1 MSNKLEYVDVIVPL
15 SVNDTY
21 QYAIEKSKKIQVGQ
35 RVVVQFGIKKQYTA
49 IVVNVT
55 NQKNKEFKIK
65 NVISVLDKE
74 PIITDKQIKFWK
86 WISNYYIANIG
97 DVMNAAL
104 PNSLKIASET
114 KLSINNSFSSKLNDR
129 EEEIFNLIS
138 KKPNISIKQLK
149 DNLTFKNYFS
159 LLNQMISKEIIDV
172 YEYIGNKYSE
182 KLISKVI
189 LNNVDN
195 NLISSLTE
203 KQKKLLDFLNFNQ
216 EESVLVDL
224 IHKSNM
230 SRSIFKSLEKKNV
243 IKIKKVS
250 ISRISNFS
258 KKIIPTHELSFDQ
271 KVAFDEINEN
281 FKEKNVCLL
290 HGVTSSGKTEIYI
303 KLIEKELK
311 AGKQVLYLLPEIALT
326 IQIVRRLQNH
336 FGDKVGVFHSN
347 LNNSERVEVWNSIKN
362 RFSILLGVRSSIF
375 LPFTN
380 LGLIIIDEE
389 HDSSYKQQQ
398 PSPRYHARD
407 SAIFLSSLHNSK
419 VLLGSATPAIE
430 SYYNAKQGKFG
441 FVELLKRYSDIKLP
455 KIEPVDLKK
464 GFLKKQ
470 MNGFFS
476 KNLIDQIS
484 IQLKQKKQVILF
496 QNKRGYSKVL
506 SCDSCGQVVCC
517 KYCSVS
523 LTYHK
528 SFNQLK
534 CHYCGYVD
542 TLDSSCK
549 YCSSNSFT
557 KKGFG
562 TEQVVESL
570 QEIFPDNNIVRMDHD
585 TTRRK
590 NAYEEIILD
599 FQQQKIDILVGTQM
613 IAKGFDFEKV
623 SLVGIIDADSML
635 NYPDFRSHERAFQLL
650 SQVSG
655 RAGRKEKQGAV
666 ILQTY
671 NPEHEIINFVKQHSY
686 SKFYKLQISE
696 RKSFNYPPFSRLL
709 FVNFRHTDHQV
720 LDSVIEKFSSFL
732 RESFKN
738 RVLGPEYP
746 LVSKVKN
753 YYIKSIML
761 KIEADKSFSEAKSI
775 ISFLLK
781 HMKSNKMLGGCVV
794 HLDVDPN

>member
-189 LNNVDN
+189 LNKVDD
-195 NLISSLTE
+195 NLLSSLTE
-203 KQKKLLDFLNFNQ
+203 KQKRLFDFLNSNQ
-216 EESVLVDL
+216 DESVLVDL

-484 IQLKQKKQVILF
+484 IQLKLKKQVILF

-542 TLDSSCK
+542 TLDSSCR

-570 QEIFPDNNIVRMDHD
+570 QEIFPDYNIVRMDHD

-686 SKFYKLQISE
+686 SKFYRLQISE
-696 RKSFNYPPFSRLL
+696 RKSFKYPPFSRLI
-709 FVNFRHTDHQV
+709 FVKFRHTDHKV
-720 LDSVIEKFSSFL
+720 LDSVTEKFSSFL
-732 RESFKN
+732 RKSFKD

>member
-189 LNNVDN
+189 LNKVDD
-195 NLISSLTE
+195 NLLSSLTE
-203 KQKKLLDFLNFNQ
+203 KQKRLFDFLNSNQ
-216 EESVLVDL
+216 DESVLVDL

-542 TLDSSCK
+542 TLDSSCR

-570 QEIFPDNNIVRMDHD
+570 QEIFPDYNIVRMDHD

-686 SKFYKLQISE
+686 SKFYRLQISE
-696 RKSFNYPPFSRLL
+696 RKSFKYPPFSRLI
-709 FVNFRHTDHQV
+709 FVKFRHTDHKV
-720 LDSVIEKFSSFL
+720 LDSVTEKFSSFL
-732 RESFKN
+732 RKSFKD

-781 HMKSNKMLGGCVV
+781 HIKSNKMLGGCVV

>member
-21 QYAIEKSKKIQVGQ
+21 QYSIEKSKKIQVGQ
-35 RVVVQFGIKKQYTA
+35 RVVVQFGVKKQYTA

-55 NQKNKEFKIK
+55 NQKNKKFKIK

-74 PIITDKQIKFWK
+74 PIITDKQIEFWK
-86 WISNYYIANIG
+86 WISDYYLANIG

-114 KLSINNSFSSKLNDR
+114 KLSINNSYSSKLSDR

-159 LLNQMISKEIIDV
+159 LLNQMISKEIINIH
-172 YEYIGNKYSE
+172 EYIGNKYSE

-203 KQKKLLDFLNFNQ
+203 KQKKLLDFLNSNQ

-230 SRSIFKSLEKKNV
+230 SRSIFKSLEKKKV

-258 KKIIPTHELSFDQ
+258 KKLIPSHELSFDQ
-271 KVAFDEINEN
+271 KVAFDKINEN

-347 LNNSERVEVWNSIKN
+347 LNNSERVEVWNSINN

-476 KNLIDQIS
+476 KKLIDQIS
-484 IQLKQKKQVILF
+484 IQLNQKKQIILF

-534 CHYCGYVD
+534 CHYCGFVD

-549 YCSSNSFT
+549 YCSSNSFI

-570 QEIFPDNNIVRMDHD
+570 QEIFPDYNIVRMDHD

-671 NPEHEIINFVKQHSY
+671 NPEHEIINYVKQHSY

-709 FVNFRHTDHQV
+709 FMNFRHTDHQV

-761 KIEADKSFSEAKSI
+761 KIEADKSFSEAKNI
-775 ISFLLK
+775 ISFLLN
-781 HMKSNKMLGGCVV
+781 HMKSNKILAGCVV
-794 HLDVDPN
+794 QLDVDPN

>member
-189 LNNVDN
+189 LNKVDD
-195 NLISSLTE
+195 NLLSSLTE
-203 KQKKLLDFLNFNQ
+203 KQKRLFDFLNSNQ
-216 EESVLVDL
+216 DESVLVDL

-671 NPEHEIINFVKQHSY
+671 NPDHEIINFVKQHSY
-686 SKFYKLQISE
+686 SKFYRLQISE
-696 RKSFNYPPFSRLL
+696 RKSFKYPPFSRLI
-709 FVNFRHTDHQV
+709 FVKFRHTDHKV
-720 LDSVIEKFSSFL
+720 LDSVTEKFSSFL
-732 RESFKN
+732 RKSFKD

-781 HMKSNKMLGGCVV
+781 YMKSNKMLGSCVV
-794 HLDVDPN
+794 QLDVDPD

>member
-74 PIITDKQIKFWK
+74 PIITDKQIEFWK

-114 KLSINNSFSSKLNDR
+114 KLSINNSYSSKLNDR

-189 LNNVDN
+189 LNKVDD
-195 NLISSLTE
+195 NLLSSLTE
-203 KQKKLLDFLNFNQ
+203 KQKRLFDFLNSNQ
-216 EESVLVDL
+216 DESVLVDL

-470 MNGFFS
+470 MNGFF
-476 KNLIDQIS
+476 
-484 IQLKQKKQVILF
+484 QKP
-496 QNKRGYSKVL
+496 Y
-506 SCDSCGQVVCC
+506 
-517 KYCSVS
+517 
-523 LTYHK
+523 
-528 SFNQLK
+528 
-534 CHYCGYVD
+534 
-542 TLDSSCK
+542 
-549 YCSSNSFT
+549 
-557 KKGFG
+557 
-562 TEQVVESL
+562 
-570 QEIFPDNNIVRMDHD
+570 
-585 TTRRK
+585 
-590 NAYEEIILD
+590 
-599 FQQQKIDILVGTQM
+599 
-613 IAKGFDFEKV
+613 
-623 SLVGIIDADSML
+623 
-635 NYPDFRSHERAFQLL
+635 
-650 SQVSG
+650 
-655 RAGRKEKQGAV
+655 
-666 ILQTY
+666 
-671 NPEHEIINFVKQHSY
+671 
-686 SKFYKLQISE
+686 
-696 RKSFNYPPFSRLL
+696 
-709 FVNFRHTDHQV
+709 
-720 LDSVIEKFSSFL
+720 
-732 RESFKN
+732 
-738 RVLGPEYP
+738 
-746 LVSKVKN
+746 
-753 YYIKSIML
+753 
-761 KIEADKSFSEAKSI
+761 
-775 ISFLLK
+775 
-781 HMKSNKMLGGCVV
+781 
-794 HLDVDPN
+794 

>member
-189 LNNVDN
+189 LNKVDD
-195 NLISSLTE
+195 NLLSSLTE
-203 KQKKLLDFLNFNQ
+203 KQKRLFDFLNSNQ
-216 EESVLVDL
+216 DESVLVDL

-484 IQLKQKKQVILF
+484 IQLKLKKQVILF

-528 SFNQLK
+528 SYNQLK

-542 TLDSSCK
+542 ILDSSCR

-570 QEIFPDNNIVRMDHD
+570 QEIFPDYNIVRMDHD

-686 SKFYKLQISE
+686 SKFYRLQISE
-696 RKSFNYPPFSRLL
+696 RKSFKYPPFSRLI
-709 FVNFRHTDHQV
+709 FVKFRHTDHKV
-720 LDSVIEKFSSFL
+720 LDTVTEKFSSFL
-732 RESFKN
+732 RKSFKD

-753 YYIKSIML
+753 YYLKSIML

>member
-1 MSNKLEYVDVIVPL
+1 M
-15 SVNDTY
+15 
-21 QYAIEKSKKIQVGQ
+21 
-35 RVVVQFGIKKQYTA
+35 
-49 IVVNVT
+49 
-55 NQKNKEFKIK
+55 
-65 NVISVLDKE
+65 
-74 PIITDKQIKFWK
+74 
-86 WISNYYIANIG
+86 
-97 DVMNAAL
+97 
-104 PNSLKIASET
+104 
-114 KLSINNSFSSKLNDR
+114 
-129 EEEIFNLIS
+129 
-138 KKPNISIKQLK
+138 
-149 DNLTFKNYFS
+149 
-159 LLNQMISKEIIDV
+159 
-172 YEYIGNKYSE
+172 
-182 KLISKVI
+182 
-189 LNNVDN
+189 
-195 NLISSLTE
+195 
-203 KQKKLLDFLNFNQ
+203 
-216 EESVLVDL
+216 
-224 IHKSNM
+224 
-230 SRSIFKSLEKKNV
+230 
-243 IKIKKVS
+243 
-250 ISRISNFS
+250 
-258 KKIIPTHELSFDQ
+258 
-271 KVAFDEINEN
+271 
-281 FKEKNVCLL
+281 
-290 HGVTSSGKTEIYI
+290 
-303 KLIEKELK
+303 
-311 AGKQVLYLLPEIALT
+311 
-326 IQIVRRLQNH
+326 
-336 FGDKVGVFHSN
+336 
-347 LNNSERVEVWNSIKN
+347 
-362 RFSILLGVRSSIF
+362 
-375 LPFTN
+375 
-380 LGLIIIDEE
+380 
-389 HDSSYKQQQ
+389 
-398 PSPRYHARD
+398 
-407 SAIFLSSLHNSK
+407 
-419 VLLGSATPAIE
+419 
-430 SYYNAKQGKFG
+430 
-441 FVELLKRYSDIKLP
+441 ELLKRYSDIKLP

-534 CHYCGYVD
+534 CHYCGYAD
-542 TLDSSCK
+542 TLDCSCK

-570 QEIFPDNNIVRMDHD
+570 QEIFPDYNIVRMDHD

-671 NPEHEIINFVKQHSY
+671 NPEHEIINYVKQHSY
-686 SKFYKLQISE
+686 SKFYRLQISE
-696 RKSFNYPPFSRLL
+696 RKSFKYPPFSRLI
-709 FVNFRHTDHQV
+709 FVKFRHTDHKV
-720 LDSVIEKFSSFL
+720 LDSVTEKFSSFL
-732 RESFKN
+732 RKSFKD

>member
-189 LNNVDN
+189 LNKVDD
-195 NLISSLTE
+195 NLLSSLTE
-203 KQKKLLDFLNFNQ
+203 KQKRLFDFLNSNQ
-216 EESVLVDL
+216 DESVLVDL

-464 GFLKKQ
+464 GFFKKQ

-542 TLDSSCK
+542 TLDSSCR

-570 QEIFPDNNIVRMDHD
+570 QKIFPDYNIVRMDHD

-686 SKFYKLQISE
+686 SKFYRLQISE
-696 RKSFNYPPFSRLL
+696 RKSFKYPPFSRLI
-709 FVNFRHTDHQV
+709 FVKFRHTDHKV
-720 LDSVIEKFSSFL
+720 LDSVTEKFSSFL
-732 RESFKN
+732 RKSFKD

>member
-55 NQKNKEFKIK
+55 NQKNKKFKIK

-74 PIITDKQIKFWK
+74 PIITDKQIEFWK
-86 WISNYYIANIG
+86 WISDYYLANIG

-114 KLSINNSFSSKLNDR
+114 KLSINNSYSSKLNDR
-129 EEEIFNLIS
+129 EEEIFNFIR

-159 LLNQMISKEIIDV
+159 LLNQMISKEIINIH
-172 YEYIGNKYSE
+172 EYIGNKYSE

-203 KQKKLLDFLNFNQ
+203 KQKKLLDFLNSNQ

-230 SRSIFKSLEKKNV
+230 SRSIFKSLEKKKV
-243 IKIKKVS
+243 IKVKKVS

-258 KKIIPTHELSFDQ
+258 KKLIPTHELSFDQ
-271 KVAFDEINEN
+271 KVAFDKINEN

-476 KNLIDQIS
+476 KKLIDQIS

-709 FVNFRHTDHQV
+709 FVKIRHTDHQV
-720 LDSVIEKFSSFL
+720 LDSVTEKFSSFL
-732 RESFKN
+732 RKSFKD

>member
-55 NQKNKEFKIK
+55 NQKNKKFKIK

-74 PIITDKQIKFWK
+74 PIITVKQIEFWK
-86 WISNYYIANIG
+86 WISNYYLANIG

-114 KLSINNSFSSKLNDR
+114 KLSINNSYSSKLNDR

-159 LLNQMISKEIIDV
+159 LLNQMISKGIINV
-172 YEYIGNKYSE
+172 HEYIGNKYSE

-189 LNNVDN
+189 LKKVDD
-195 NLISSLTE
+195 NLLSSLTE
-203 KQKKLLDFLNFNQ
+203 KQKKLFDFLNSNQ
-216 EESVLVDL
+216 DESVLVDL

-230 SRSIFKSLEKKNV
+230 SRSIFKSLEKKKV

-258 KKIIPTHELSFDQ
+258 KKLIPTHELSFDQ
-271 KVAFDEINEN
+271 KVAFDKINEN
-281 FKEKNVCLL
+281 FEEKNVCLL

-476 KNLIDQIS
+476 KKLIDQIS

-570 QEIFPDNNIVRMDHD
+570 QKIFPDYNIVRMDHD

-623 SLVGIIDADSML
+623 SLVGIIDADMTL
-635 NYPDFRSHERAFQLL
+635 KGGDLRASEKTYQALY
-650 SQVSG
+650 QVSG
-655 RAGRKEKQGAV
+655 RAGRAQTKGRV
-666 ILQTY
+666 IIQTY
-671 NPEHEIINFVKQHSY
+671 YPENETIQSLAQLDRDAFYENEIY
-686 SKFYKLQISE
+686 YRKLNNLPPSGKMAAIIVSGNNIAKVREQCSIMFGSIPNISE
-696 RKSFNYPPFSRLL
+696 LEIYGPAPAPLSKLKGRHRQRFLIHDKKARNMQKIVNAWLKNSKSLSSVNISVDIDPFS
-709 FVNFRHTDHQV
+709 FV
-720 LDSVIEKFSSFL
+720 
-732 RESFKN
+732 
-738 RVLGPEYP
+738 
-746 LVSKVKN
+746 
-753 YYIKSIML
+753 
-761 KIEADKSFSEAKSI
+761 
-775 ISFLLK
+775 
-781 HMKSNKMLGGCVV
+781 
-794 HLDVDPN
+794 

>member
-1 MSNKLEYVDVIVPL
+1 M
-15 SVNDTY
+15 
-21 QYAIEKSKKIQVGQ
+21 
-35 RVVVQFGIKKQYTA
+35 
-49 IVVNVT
+49 
-55 NQKNKEFKIK
+55 
-65 NVISVLDKE
+65 
-74 PIITDKQIKFWK
+74 
-86 WISNYYIANIG
+86 
-97 DVMNAAL
+97 
-104 PNSLKIASET
+104 
-114 KLSINNSFSSKLNDR
+114 
-129 EEEIFNLIS
+129 
-138 KKPNISIKQLK
+138 
-149 DNLTFKNYFS
+149 
-159 LLNQMISKEIIDV
+159 
-172 YEYIGNKYSE
+172 
-182 KLISKVI
+182 
-189 LNNVDN
+189 
-195 NLISSLTE
+195 ISSLTE
-203 KQKKLLDFLNFNQ
+203 KQKKLLDFLNSNQ

-230 SRSIFKSLEKKNV
+230 SRSIFNSLEKKKV

-258 KKIIPTHELSFDQ
+258 KKLIPTHELSFDQ
-271 KVAFDEINEN
+271 KVAFDKINEN

-476 KNLIDQIS
+476 KKLIDQIS

-542 TLDSSCK
+542 KLDSSCK

-570 QEIFPDNNIVRMDHD
+570 QEIFPDNNILRMDHD

-761 KIEADKSFSEAKSI
+761 KIEADKSFSEAKNI

-781 HMKSNKMLGGCVV
+781 HMKSNKMLSGCVV

>member
-74 PIITDKQIKFWK
+74 PIINDKQIKFWK

-97 DVMNAAL
+97 DVMNTAL

-114 KLSINNSFSSKLNDR
+114 KLSINNAYSSKLNDR

-189 LNNVDN
+189 LNKVDD
-195 NLISSLTE
+195 NLLSSLTE
-203 KQKKLLDFLNFNQ
+203 KQKRLFDFLNSNQ
-216 EESVLVDL
+216 DESVLVDL

-542 TLDSSCK
+542 TLDSSCR

-570 QEIFPDNNIVRMDHD
+570 QEIFPDYNIVRMDHD

-686 SKFYKLQISE
+686 SKFYRLQISE
-696 RKSFNYPPFSRLL
+696 RKSFKYPPFSRLI
-709 FVNFRHTDHQV
+709 FVKFRHTDHKV
-720 LDSVIEKFSSFL
+720 LDSVTEKFSSFL
-732 RESFKN
+732 RKSFKD

-781 HMKSNKMLGGCVV
+781 HMKSNKMLSGCVV

>member
-74 PIITDKQIKFWK
+74 PIITDKQIEFWK
-86 WISNYYIANIG
+86 WISNYYLANIG

-114 KLSINNSFSSKLNDR
+114 KLSINNSYSSKLNDR
-129 EEEIFNLIS
+129 EEEIFNLIYN
-138 KKPNISIKQLK
+138 KPNISIKQLK

-189 LNNVDN
+189 LNKVDD
-195 NLISSLTE
+195 NLLSSLTE
-203 KQKKLLDFLNFNQ
+203 KQKRLFDFLNSNQ
-216 EESVLVDL
+216 DESVLVDL

-230 SRSIFKSLEKKNV
+230 SRSIFKSLEKKKV

-258 KKIIPTHELSFDQ
+258 NKLIPTHELSFDQ
-271 KVAFDEINEN
+271 KLAFDKINEN
-281 FKEKNVCLL
+281 FEEKNVCLL

-303 KLIEKELK
+303 KLIEKELM

-506 SCDSCGQVVCC
+506 SCHSCGQVVCC

-542 TLDSSCK
+542 TLDSSCR

-570 QEIFPDNNIVRMDHD
+570 QEIFPDFNIVRMDHD

-671 NPEHEIINFVKQHSY
+671 NPEHEIINYVKQHSY
-686 SKFYKLQISE
+686 SKFYWLQILE
-696 RKSFNYPPFSRLL
+696 RKSFNYPPFSRLI
-709 FVNFRHTDHQV
+709 FVKFRHTDHKV
-720 LDSVIEKFSSFL
+720 LDSVTEKFSSFL
-732 RESFKN
+732 RKSFKD

-753 YYIKSIML
+753 YYLKSIML
-761 KIEADKSFSEAKSI
+761 KIEADKSFLEAKSI
-775 ISFLLK
+775 ISFLLN

-794 HLDVDPN
+794 QLDVDPN